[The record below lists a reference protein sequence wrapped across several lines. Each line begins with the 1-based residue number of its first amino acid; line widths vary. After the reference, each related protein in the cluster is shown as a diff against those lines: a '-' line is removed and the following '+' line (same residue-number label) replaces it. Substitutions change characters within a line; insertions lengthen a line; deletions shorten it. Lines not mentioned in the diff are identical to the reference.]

1 MKRPQERRR
10 LQDGRDALISHR
22 AEIQPGM
29 TATLEISTGSQTVLS
44 YLTKPVTKTLSES
57 LGER

>member
-1 MKRPQERRR
+1 MITT
-10 LQDGRDALISHR
+10 LQ
-22 AEIQPGM
+22 Q
-29 TATLEISTGSQTVLS
+29 TGAAITGNQNVSLA